1 MADLTRQFPDP
12 PAREKIRNAAHI
24 RRLSLLEARGEAHTP
39 NLGGGGF
46 PQIVCVRR
54 GYAAEAAR
62 LAREAA
68 EAGFIVKP

>member
-1 MADLTRQFPDP
+1 MADLSRLFPEP
-12 PAREKIRNAAHI
+12 PARDKIRNAAHI
-24 RRLSLLEARGEAHTP
+24 RRLSLLEARGEAP
-39 NLGGGGF
+39 APVGPGF
-46 PQIVCVRR
+46 PQIVRMRR